1 MSGYRKYGNK
11 KATTADGSQFDSI
24 KESQRWCELQMMQ
37 KAGLIEDLRRQV
49 KFVLIPTQY
58 REYERFG
65 KDGQPLKPMRKLLE
79 KECSYIADFVYQDNR
94 LSETVVEDVKGYRDP
109 SSAGY
114 AKFVI
119 KRKLM
124 LERYGIQIRE
134 V

>member
-11 KATTADGSQFDSI
+11 KVTTADGCQFDSI
-24 KESQRWCELQMMQ
+24 KESQRWCELRMLE
-37 KAGLIEDLRRQV
+37 KAGLITDLRRQE

-58 REYERFG
+58 KTYEQIG
-65 KDGQPLKPMRKLLE
+65 KRGKPIKPIKKLLE
-79 KECSYIADFVYQDNR
+79 HECSYIADFVYHDNR
-94 LSETVVEDVKGYRDP
+94 LNETVVEDVKGYRDP